1 MLLEIFDQSQ
11 LLIRDFSK
19 HYSELPAEIR
29 QLSRGGGGHQSAAV
43 IRAAVIRAAV
53 IRAALVSVVA
63 THS

>member
-29 QLSRGGGGHQSAAV
+29 QLSRGGVRQSAAV
-43 IRAAVIRAAV
+43 ICAAV
-53 IRAALVSVVA
+53 IRAALVSLAA

>member
-29 QLSRGGGGHQSAAV
+29 QLSRGGVRQS
-43 IRAAVIRAAV
+43 AAV
-53 IRAALVSVVA
+53 IRAALVSLAVRDG
-63 THS
+63 